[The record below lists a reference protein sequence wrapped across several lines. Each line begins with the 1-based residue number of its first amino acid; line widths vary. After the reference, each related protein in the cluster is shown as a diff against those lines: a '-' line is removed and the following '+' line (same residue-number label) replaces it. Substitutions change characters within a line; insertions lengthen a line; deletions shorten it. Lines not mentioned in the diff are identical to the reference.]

1 MDLTDGVEVQ
11 VVVVERCQDTRTFSS
26 GVAEVVVQLLLWC
39 RVVTAALGA
48 ENEQKHRAVVAQ
60 CEPGHLPARR
70 VVGDVDQFV
79 VRPVSVDH
87 ARGHF
92 AAEVVFEF
100 RLRAKDQATH
110 VGMLSVCA
118 DDEVEIAV
126 LLVVERHTRTVVRC
140 ARYFR
145 ALGLGVASAQRLGE
159 CWVEYVD
166 G

>member
-1 MDLTDGVEVQ
+1 MRGPSHPVSPKWLCNCCFGVV
-11 VVVVERCQDTRTFSS
+11 SS
-26 GVAEVVVQLLLWC
+26 PLRSA
-39 RVVTAALGA
+39 RKT
-48 ENEQKHRAVVAQ
+48 NRKHRAVVAQ

-70 VVGDVDQFV
+70 VVGDVDHFV

-140 ARYFR
+140 D
-145 ALGLGVASAQRLGE
+145 ALFEALVLGVASAQRLGE

>member
-1 MDLTDGVEVQ
+1 MVPVRSDSRALPGCADLLI
-11 VVVVERCQDTRTFSS
+11 RCRRS
-26 GVAEVVVQLLLWC
+26 GCA
-39 RVVTAALGA
+39 TAALVSRRLRCARRG
-48 ENEQKHRAVVAQ
+48 NNRRHRAVVAQ

-70 VVGDVDQFV
+70 VVGDVDHFV

-118 DDEVEIAV
+118 DDEVAIAV
-126 LLVVERHTRTVVRC
+126 LLVVERHTRTVVR
-140 ARYFR
+140 RD
-145 ALGLGVASAQRLGE
+145 ALFEALVLGVASAQRLGE